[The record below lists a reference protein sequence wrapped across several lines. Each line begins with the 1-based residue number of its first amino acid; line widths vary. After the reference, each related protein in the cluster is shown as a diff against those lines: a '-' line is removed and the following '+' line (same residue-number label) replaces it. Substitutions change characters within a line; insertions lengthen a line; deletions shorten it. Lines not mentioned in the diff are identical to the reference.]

1 MLVFY
6 WNTSF
11 RPSVLKAADILFILL
26 LLLLLLLFF
35 IFYFFSV
42 FLLVRSDVLSRTK
55 KIKKTNDIMYAVVA
69 GVVVVLS
76 SSV

>member
-11 RPSVLKAADILFILL
+11 RPSVLKAADILLFILL
-26 LLLLLLLFF
+26 LLLLLLFF
-35 IFYFFSV
+35 SSV

-55 KIKKTNDIMYAVVA
+55 KITKTNDIMYAVVA

>member
-26 LLLLLLLFF
+26 LLLLFF
-35 IFYFFSV
+35 IFFSV
-42 FLLVRSDVLSRTK
+42 VLLVRSDVLSRTK
-55 KIKKTNDIMYAVVA
+55 KITKTNDIMYAVVA

>member
-26 LLLLLLLFF
+26 LLLLFF
-35 IFYFFSV
+35 IFFSV

-55 KIKKTNDIMYAVVA
+55 KITKTNDIMYAVVA